1 MASNK
6 EKRIANKILELVS
19 DVTLDLEAVGEY
31 IGNDLPQVRH
41 KRLDVVVDRAN
52 FEREQINERRRRGY
66 IV

>member
-1 MASNK
+1 MAISK
-6 EKRIANKILELVS
+6 EKRVAKKILELVS
-19 DVTLDLEAVGEY
+19 DVTLDLEEVGEY

-52 FEREQINERRRRGY
+52 YEREQINERRRRGF